1 MGLFPGHA
9 AKGIVPS
16 EVLALAGTAL
26 ALIPAKEMLWIILKG
41 KPKPYAY
48 TKGSIISD
56 PIGVCVLDVS
66 ERKETSCW
74 AFCGK

>member
-41 KPKPYAY
+41 KPQPYAS

-56 PIGVCVLDVS
+56 PIGLRVRC
-66 ERKETSCW
+66 
-74 AFCGK
+74 F